1 MHNEQ
6 DYQEKRLIMS
16 ILSSTAF
23 RAFVVERVSRALDD
37 VAYTQEY
44 QDLIALKKEAEKDPN
59 TTIKTSQNI
68 ESLKTQIEI
77 LGDVSCYMQGW
88 RDGISSLLNSV
99 AS

>member
-1 MHNEQ
+1 
-6 DYQEKRLIMS
+6 MS

-68 ESLKTQIEI
+68 ESLKTQIET
-77 LGDVSCYMQGW
+77 LGDVACYMQGW
-88 RDGISSLLNSV
+88 RDGINSLLNSV